1 MQIPA
6 AMDKIAV
13 DLRARRSGE
22 VALQKRSR
30 RLEDNGA
37 VGELFQHSTA
47 SSLIIG
53 GDEYFKWEI
62 L

>member
-22 VALQKRSR
+22 DALQKSR
-30 RLEDNGA
+30 RRFKDNGA
-37 VGELFQHSTA
+37 VGEL
-47 SSLIIG
+47 L
-53 GDEYFKWEI
+53 
-62 L
+62 

>member
-22 VALQKRSR
+22 DALQKSRR

-37 VGELFQHSTA
+37 VGELLQQSTA